1 MIRVPSAVAAA
12 ATCRRRVSMSA
23 AALAITIAT
32 LTAPA
37 TAWSVEPGPWRLGG
51 GEALRLCGADV
62 ARHCAGIT
70 PGGGRLAQCLIDRRA
85 ALEPGCRAYLDR
97 AKSAELTVMA
107 CAADARR
114 LCPGV
119 APGGGRMIACLEGQ
133 RPAVS
138 QACIRT
144 LDAAS
149 EQLRP

>member
-1 MIRVPSAVAAA
+1 MTRVPSAAAAA
-12 ATCRRRVSMSA
+12 ATRRRRLAVRAGTIAVVLAILVAPA
-23 AALAITIAT
+23 AA
-32 LTAPA
+32 
-37 TAWSVEPGPWRLGG
+37 WSFEPGPWRLGG
-51 GEALRLCGADV
+51 GEALRLCGADA
-62 ARHCAGIT
+62 ARHCTGVT
-70 PGGGRLAQCLIDRRA
+70 PGGGRLAQCLIERRA
-85 ALEPGCRAYLDR
+85 VLEPGCRSFLDR

-133 RPAVS
+133 RASVS
-138 QACIRT
+138 PACIRT

>member
-1 MIRVPSAVAAA
+1 MTRVQSVAARTPA
-12 ATCRRRVSMSA
+12 RRLAPARHI
-23 AALAITIAT
+23 AALAVVLAA

-51 GEALRLCGADV
+51 GEAMRLCGADV